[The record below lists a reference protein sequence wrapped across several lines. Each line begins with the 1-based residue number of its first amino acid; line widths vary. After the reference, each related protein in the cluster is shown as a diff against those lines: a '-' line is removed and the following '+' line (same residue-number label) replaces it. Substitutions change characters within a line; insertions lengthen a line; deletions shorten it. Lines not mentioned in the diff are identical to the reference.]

1 MVQQLAEKYVGE
13 LAEMA
18 KQSKLVIVPDRPSDV
33 SGVLATA
40 MGVYGQ
46 AEAHMS
52 AAGARRPEVA
62 GTRSLT
68 RRHREISL
76 SLSLSGECTRA
87 TAQALPF

>member
-18 KQSKLVIVPDRPSDV
+18 KQSKLVIVPDRPNDV

-46 AEAHMS
+46 AEAHMKG
-52 AAGARRPEVA
+52 AAERPPPEEVVDSFA
-62 GTRSLT
+62 NTPS
-68 RRHREISL
+68 S
-76 SLSLSGECTRA
+76 
-87 TAQALPF
+87 